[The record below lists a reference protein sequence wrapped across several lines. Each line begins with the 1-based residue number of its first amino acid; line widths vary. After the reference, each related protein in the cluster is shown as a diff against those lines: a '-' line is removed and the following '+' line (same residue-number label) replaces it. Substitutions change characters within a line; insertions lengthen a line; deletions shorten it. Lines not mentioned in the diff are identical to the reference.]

1 MINNYIYFQ
10 VNRLAVI
17 LIQEDKSQILGIP
30 PTENSTGRA
39 EAEMVKDYL
48 DSWGV
53 ADKIIAC
60 GFDTTSSNTGV
71 NNGSCTILQ
80 NLLYQQLLWL
90 ACRHHIMEL
99 IIGGAFT
106 KIFGVTSGPEVTT
119 FKILKTSWKT
129 LDLEDRRLPEI
140 PSYFK
145 EDIADILDFV
155 NDKLNQEDHLPRGDY
170 KELLEL
176 VKLILGGEIERKKG
190 YHYTIQRPGAD
201 HHARWMSKG
210 IYVLKMVMLQ
220 HQLKLHWT
228 LKKKFTRM
236 SLFVVFCYVKSWF
249 SSSSLTTAAENDLN
263 LFIHTP

>member
-17 LIQEDKSQILGIP
+17 LIQEEKSHILGIP
-30 PTENSTGRA
+30 STENSTRRA

-53 ADKIIAC
+53 KDKIIAC

-80 NLLYQQLLWL
+80 NLLYQQRLWL

-129 LDLEDRRLPEI
+129 LDLED
-140 PSYFK
+140 
-145 EDIADILDFV
+145 
-155 NDKLNQEDHLPRGDY
+155 
-170 KELLEL
+170 
-176 VKLILGGEIERKKG
+176 G
-190 YHYTIQRPGAD
+190 Y
-201 HHARWMSKG
+201 SK
-210 IYVLKMVMLQ
+210 YPP
-220 HQLKLHWT
+220 T
-228 LKKKFTRM
+228 LKKISQTSCRPRRP
-236 SLFVVFCYVKSWF
+236 S
-249 SSSSLTTAAENDLN
+249 
-263 LFIHTP
+263 TPRRLQGTPGACQADPWWRD